1 MSKLIYF
8 IIFVAHMCSCA
19 WHLLGKIEVD
29 VYGDTNSW
37 LIHYGYY
44 DEPWHTRY
52 IVSIYWSVITT
63 LTVGYGDI
71 VP

>member
-1 MSKLIYF
+1 
-8 IIFVAHMCSCA
+8 MCSCA
-19 WHLLGKIEVD
+19 WHLLGKIEMD
-29 VYGDTNSW
+29 SYNDSRSW
-37 LIHYGYY
+37 LVHYGYY
-44 DEPWHTRY
+44 DEPWHIRY